1 MLEVNHNMHPGMNV
15 VADPNKPPPLPNDQL
30 AELNLESSTRNRRA
44 RSSNRVRPFPCTD
57 RRNRLPQ
64 EEDDESFY
72 VPIHL
77 SGPARQ
83 SS

>member
-15 VADPNKPPPLPNDQL
+15 VADPNKPLASPNDQL
-30 AELNLESSTRNRRA
+30 AEPNLESSSRNQRA
-44 RSSNRVRPFPCTD
+44 ESRNHVRPFPCTD
-57 RRNRLPQ
+57 RQNRLPQ

-72 VPIHL
+72 VPIL
-77 SGPARQ
+77 FSGPAHQ